1 VLGPRPRFVSRGG
14 DKLDAALA
22 HFGIEVRGRH
32 ALDAGSSTGG
42 FVDCLLQRGASEVVA
57 LDVGR
62 GQLDARLRAD
72 ARVLVREGV
81 NVREAGPEV
90 LGTAGPVDLVT
101 ADLSFISLR
110 TVAPA
115 LARLL
120 VEGGDLVA
128 LVKPQF
134 EAGRAEV
141 SRGKGVITD
150 PQLWRGALGSAAS
163 ALQDAGTG
171 IMGAVAS
178 PIRGAAGNVEFFLH
192 ARAGGV
198 RMADFDLELVID
210 GAVAGAP
217 GRD

>member
-115 LARLL
+115 LAGLL

>member
-1 VLGPRPRFVSRGG
+1 VSRGG

-22 HFGIEVRGRH
+22 HFGVEVRGRH

-42 FVDCLLQRGASEVVA
+42 FVDCLLQRGASEVIA

-62 GQLDARLRAD
+62 GQLEARLRAD
-72 ARVLVREGV
+72 PRVVVREGV
-81 NVREAGPEV
+81 NVRQAGPEV
-90 LGTAGPVDLVT
+90 LGTTGPVDLVT

-115 LARLL
+115 LAGLL

-150 PQLWRGALGSAAS
+150 PRLWRGALGSVAS

-198 RMADFDLELVID
+198 RMADPDLELVID